1 MENHLHINNY
11 DIRYDVINVDDE
23 VLRLMVHE
31 LFHRMQIHGERR
43 AAR

>member
-11 DIRYDVINVDDE
+11 DIRYDVQRQRRGITC
-23 VLRLMVHE
+23 LMVYE

-43 AAR
+43 VR